1 MGITPDLAL
10 PPVPKPGRNCIENE
24 FEAPKHPLKVV
35 NGGPLQPPTAPYG
48 APQPPELPMAPH
60 RALQPPAAPCG
71 LPTAPDGPIR
81 PSTAVHGPLRPVLRG
96 LYRCLSTILDISL
109 NPPEPP
115 AELLLNQVVD

>member
-60 RALQPPAAPCG
+60 RALQPPAAPY
-71 LPTAPDGPIR
+71 GPRRPPAAYRQPRMDRYDLLR
-81 PSTAVHGPLRPVLRG
+81 PSTALYGPSSVFEIQTASYCKEAG
-96 LYRCLSTILDISL
+96 S
-109 NPPEPP
+109 EK
-115 AELLLNQVVD
+115 

>member
-60 RALQPPAAPCG
+60 RALQPPAAPYG
-71 LPTAPDGPIR
+71 PRRPTDSPGWTDTTFYGRPR
-81 PSTAVHGPLRPVLRG
+81 PSTARFARTLQMPLYNFRQ
-96 LYRCLSTILDISL
+96 I
-109 NPPEPP
+109 PEI
-115 AELLLNQVVD
+115 

>member
-24 FEAPKHPLKVV
+24 FEAPKHPFKVV

-60 RALQPPAAPCG
+60 RALQPPAACVSLLIYS
-71 LPTAPDGPIR
+71 LPQAEIKGDTQSHRGMTLEGSKERRSDTVYSTTSSASS
-81 PSTAVHGPLRPVLRG
+81 PS
-96 LYRCLSTILDISL
+96 
-109 NPPEPP
+109 
-115 AELLLNQVVD
+115 